1 MDYVQIPEIHV
12 TGSKIPVIYLDTC
25 AMIELARFE
34 NGSSTNAHKQEI
46 GVLYEILLE
55 LMRAKRILCPM
66 GNQLQEMGMTK
77 DREKAKLFLYRFTNS
92 ELLHPELIMNA
103 QMKLGY
109 RAFSSKDNAIVF
121 GRSTAFEEDKY
132 SMSPFI
138 VHAAP
143 VYSQEKAETLR
154 KEKYHIVDILNE
166 MKSSKSIQA
175 DFKSQFRA
183 ELEAEYTFFRN
194 GILDKPPSSQEE
206 FARYVI
212 EMEKFYRTTEFD
224 VNSTLEQFVDAYI
237 NYGTFLRSP
246 YHDLLPFIWIRANL
260 WAYLMQRPNKIM
272 QGDNLDIQWAAAY
285 LPYVNYAVTDHSFC
299 TLLKDSGLAGLY
311 GTQVYSLRTLDS
323 LLSELKPLR
332 SNI

>member
-1 MDYVQIPEIHV
+1 MDYIQIPEIHV

-109 RAFSSKDNAIVF
+109 RAFSSKDNAIVC

-154 KEKYHIVDILNE
+154 QEKYHIVDILNE
-166 MKSSKSIQA
+166 MKLSKRIQA
-175 DFKSQFRA
+175 DFNSQLRV
-183 ELEAEYTFFRN
+183 ELEAEYILFRN
-194 GILDKPPSSQEE
+194 GILDKAPSSQEE
-206 FARYVI
+206 FTRYVNEI
-212 EMEKFYRTTEFD
+212 EKFYRTTGCD
-224 VNSTLEQFVDAYI
+224 VSSTLKQFTDECSS
-237 NYGTFLRSP
+237 YGTFLRSP
-246 YHDLLPFIWIRANL
+246 YHDRLPYIWIRENL
-260 WAYLMQRPNKIM
+260 WTHLMQRPNKIV
-272 QGDNLDIQWAAAY
+272 QGDDLDVKWAAAY

-299 TLLKDSGLAGLY
+299 TLLKNSGLAELY
-311 GTQVYSLRTLDS
+311 GTKVFSLRTLDS
-323 LLSELKPLR
+323 LLSDLKAIR